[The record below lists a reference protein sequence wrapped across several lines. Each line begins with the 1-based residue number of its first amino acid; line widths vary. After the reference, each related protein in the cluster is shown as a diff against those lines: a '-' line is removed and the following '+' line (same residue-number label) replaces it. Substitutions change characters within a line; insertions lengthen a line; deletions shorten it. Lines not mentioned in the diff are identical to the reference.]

1 MPHRQDFC
9 VSKKAPQE
17 CHMCFIHVCYI
28 HFWCIQCFVLDS
40 ARNLKSFLKTWSGDA
55 WIWIE
60 SCHTCF
66 MHVCYIHFWRIQ
78 CFVLDSINTP
88 VQKHRYFF
96 DNGIHCQKKSIWCI
110 LCFVLDS
117 TRNLK
122 SFWKTRSE
130 DAWLRIQDT
139 LVQITSIRYCQII
152 VWHKII
158 VSLLSNNICFVKQ
171 YLFSTAVLL
180 CQRLSV

>member
-1 MPHRQDFC
+1 MCATFISDVYSALFWTLREISSRFWKHDLEMHGFELSHVIRASCMCATIISDVYSASFWTLSIPLSKNIDIFLTM
-9 VSKKAPQE
+9 VSIVK
-17 CHMCFIHVCYI
+17 
-28 HFWCIQCFVLDS
+28 
-40 ARNLKSFLKTWSGDA
+40 
-55 WIWIE
+55 
-60 SCHTCF
+60 
-66 MHVCYIHFWRIQ
+66 
-78 CFVLDSINTP
+78 
-88 VQKHRYFF
+88 
-96 DNGIHCQKKSIWCI
+96 KKSIWCI

-122 SFWKTRSE
+122 SFWKTRSG

-152 VWHKII
+152 VWHKFID
-158 VSLLSNNICFVKQ
+158 SWLSNNICFVKQ